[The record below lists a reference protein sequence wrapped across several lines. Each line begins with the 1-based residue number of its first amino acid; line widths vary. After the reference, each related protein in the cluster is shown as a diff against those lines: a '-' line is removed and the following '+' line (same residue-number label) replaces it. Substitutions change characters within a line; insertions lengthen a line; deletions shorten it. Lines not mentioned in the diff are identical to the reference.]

1 MSLPA
6 GTPVVLAVACQVT
19 ESPNP
24 PKKPND
30 FVQTISLC
38 LKIQDLPELF
48 LSVSIQEDV
57 SANRRRNC
65 WGKHAVP
72 CRGAA
77 QGEPEPRFPGLQ
89 GSGLRGC
96 GGFCHHL
103 QTVEA
108 RQELGWQQW
117 ERYRLAKKHLDKIN
131 LSKHFECTRLCPT
144 PWCWICP
151 WHCAV
156 TVLRAGFLHH

>member
-6 GTPVVLAVACQVT
+6 GAPVVLAVACQVT
-19 ESPNP
+19 EPPNP
-24 PKKPND
+24 PEKPND
-30 FVQTISLC
+30 FVQTLSLC

-77 QGEPEPRFPGLQ
+77 QGEPEPHFPGLQ

-96 GGFCHHL
+96 GGFATIC
-103 QTVEA
+103 
-108 RQELGWQQW
+108 RQWRPGKSWAGSSGRGIDWQKTIWTKLTCQNILSAHDCAQHPGAGSALGIVQ
-117 ERYRLAKKHLDKIN
+117 
-131 LSKHFECTRLCPT
+131 
-144 PWCWICP
+144 
-151 WHCAV
+151 
-156 TVLRAGFLHH
+156 